1 MGRISDEFPGKDV
14 QIMYELQKFKL
25 GIKNTFEQ
33 YLNCAPLNEKTLRG
47 LINQSL
53 SKKGRMIIR
62 NIMTMKIYVNELTKQ
77 MKFQEHSR
85 IKDSVE
91 KYA

>member
-33 YLNCAPLNEKTLRG
+33 YLNYAPLNEKTLRG

-62 NIMTMKIYVNELTKQ
+62 KYNDNEILHKRTYKTNEISRT
-77 MKFQEHSR
+77 FQN
-85 IKDSVE
+85 
-91 KYA
+91 